1 MASVTIIIRTDF
13 YVVNRVGTI
22 LFSSN
27 ERRLAFRKAKGL
39 ATRYGDVSVQR
50 VTVLEDRETV
60 RRVRAPTE
68 QVAA

>member
-1 MASVTIIIRTDF
+1 MASVTTIIRTDF
-13 YVVNRVGTI
+13 YVVNHVGTI

-27 ERRLAFRKAKGL
+27 ERQLAFRKAKGL
-39 ATRYGDVSVQR
+39 AARYGDVSIQR